1 MEKTIA
7 AFFSEMN
14 RLGRSKNTI
23 DGYAVDLRQFTRFCG
38 PKLERESFSGLAKE
52 FLTGLT
58 EQAPRTVRRK
68 RAALKSLA
76 NFAGLQFDDVKPP
89 RIPQR
94 LPKALRHHETE
105 KLFIGLRK
113 DKRSANY
120 HRDLAVF
127 ELLYCGVRNTELRS
141 LARSSFDFEAKR
153 VKVVAKGDKE
163 VVYNIS
169 DAAVTATKEYF
180 RRLRK
185 TEYPFG
191 ITKKALI
198 EMVAKRSERYIGKRI
213 TPHIL
218 RHSMAMD
225 MLIAGADIRMVQKML
240 NHSSIRTTMIY
251 TEAHD
256 NVVADAFQACHPH
269 N

>member
-1 MEKTIA
+1 M
-7 AFFSEMN
+7 
-14 RLGRSKNTI
+14 
-23 DGYAVDLRQFTRFCG
+23 
-38 PKLERESFSGLAKE
+38 
-52 FLTGLT
+52 
-58 EQAPRTVRRK
+58 
-68 RAALKSLA
+68 
-76 NFAGLQFDDVKPP
+76 
-89 RIPQR
+89 
-94 LPKALRHHETE
+94 RHHETE

-127 ELLYCGVRNTELRS
+127 ELLYCGVRNTELGS

-218 RHSMAMD
+218 RHSIAMD
-225 MLIAGADIRMVQKML
+225 MLVAGADIRMVQKML

-256 NVVADAFQACHPH
+256 DVVADAFQACHPH